1 MATTPPTT
9 PLLHRYLGIGL
20 VVVAAVFVFLRS
32 GGIAPLSPLDSS
44 TPVIAYALAG
54 LSVVLLSTA
63 LILFK
68 PRVPTLRPGQSV
80 EQYWTTPDTTKQIL
94 PVWFLLE
101 AAGTIANV
109 GYFLTG
115 ESVSVIAM
123 GVALVAFWWCGPNA
137 FAKV

>member
-80 EQYWTTPDTTKQIL
+80 EQYWTRRTRQKGSCRSGSFWKPLARSPTSDT
-94 PVWFLLE
+94 
-101 AAGTIANV
+101 
-109 GYFLTG
+109 
-115 ESVSVIAM
+115 S
-123 GVALVAFWWCGPNA
+123 
-137 FAKV
+137 